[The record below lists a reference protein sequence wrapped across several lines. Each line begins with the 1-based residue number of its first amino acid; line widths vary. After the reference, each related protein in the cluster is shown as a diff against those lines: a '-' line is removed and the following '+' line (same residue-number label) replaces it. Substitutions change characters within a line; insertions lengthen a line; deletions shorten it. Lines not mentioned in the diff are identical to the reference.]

1 MIAPKKTEPLNVLV
15 ADDDPIARDMLQI
28 YLESI
33 GCRVQAVNDGDTAYQ
48 VCEQRSHELELVVL
62 DARMPGP
69 CPRALYDKLRVICPS
84 VPILYCSGV
93 SPDDPEMHF
102 INEHGLSLLP
112 KPFNRTDLL
121 KAMRRVLTAAESSRS
136 IRGNYGAQRPA
147 RQGKRSAEP
156 ASRQE
161 PQEEPQ
167 EN

>member
-1 MIAPKKTEPLNVLV
+1 MIAPRSTEPLNVLV

-33 GCRVQAVNDGDTAYQ
+33 GCRVQAVNDGDAAYQ
-48 VCEQRSHELELVVL
+48 VCEQRADELELVVL

-69 CPRALYDKLRVICPS
+69 CPHALYDKLRALCPS
-84 VPILYCSGV
+84 LPILYCSGV
-93 SPDDPEMHF
+93 SAEDPEMHF

-121 KAMRRVLTAAESSRS
+121 KAMRRVLTAAESARS
-136 IRGNYGAQRPA
+136 IRGNYGAQRPPRRA
-147 RQGKRSAEP
+147 QRSEP
-156 ASRQE
+156 AAQ

>member
-1 MIAPKKTEPLNVLV
+1 MIAPRSTELLNVLV

-33 GCRVQAVNDGDTAYQ
+33 GCRVQAVNDGDAAYK
-48 VCEQRSHELELVVL
+48 VCEQRADELELVVL

-93 SPDDPEMHF
+93 SSEDPEMHF

-112 KPFNRTDLL
+112 KPFNLDQLL
-121 KAMRRVLTAAESSRS
+121 EAVAEAHEELEKGTTIGSTVL
-136 IRGNYGAQRPA
+136 IP
-147 RQGKRSAEP
+147 
-156 ASRQE
+156 
-161 PQEEPQ
+161 
-167 EN
+167 

>member
-1 MIAPKKTEPLNVLV
+1 MIAPKSTELLNVLV

-33 GCRVQAVNDGDTAYQ
+33 GCRVQAVNDGDAAYK
-48 VCEQRSHELELVVL
+48 VCEERADELELVVL

-69 CPRALYDKLRVICPS
+69 CPRALYDKLRALCPS
-84 VPILYCSGV
+84 LPILYCSGV
-93 SPDDPEMHF
+93 SPEDPEMHF

-121 KAMRRVLTAAESSRS
+121 KAMRRVLTAAESARS
-136 IRGNYGAQRPA
+136 IRGNYGAPRA
-147 RQGKRSAEP
+147 DRRSKQSEP
-156 ASRQE
+156 APQ

-167 EN
+167 ER